1 MTQND
6 TIITKVERLEESLK
20 ETLHKVEVIKR
31 KLETKLLSAESR
43 ERLENELYEI
53 KKVLGRNEKELQS
66 LRKENAKSFMITVC
80 LVFVCFLFY
89 GIYLMIFGNA

>member
-66 LRKENAKSFMITVC
+66 LRKENAKSFMIT
-80 LVFVCFLFY
+80 
-89 GIYLMIFGNA
+89 GNEVAHP